1 MADVSGGPGA
11 VSDGIISAFTH
22 LKISEGDNF
31 YLADAISSQIL
42 EVVDSWCPAVVALA

>member
-22 LKISEGDNF
+22 LKIGEGD
-31 YLADAISSQIL
+31 LADAISSQIL